1 MVRQQRAELTRAR
14 LVASAAELFDR
25 NGFIGTNIDDISRA
39 AGVTK
44 GALYFHFPAKS
55 DIVAAVQEPGRD
67 LLRRAATASVGA
79 ASGVQAMID
88 LSQLVAGWLRDEAA
102 VRASVRVARECA
114 EQGRPFI
121 DCFRACLVLWRGGQP
136 SGPGGARGAAAA
148 GELAEGVAVDGAVTV
163 VLALCMG
170 IEMLW
175 ASAMS
180 RDKVAQTL
188 AESWAMILPGLT
200 GRPVLAGLDLTGSA
214 ARIDPPE

>member
-1 MVRQQRAELTRAR
+1 VVRQQRAELTRAR

-67 LLRRAATASVGA
+67 LLRRAATASAGA

-102 VRASVRVARECA
+102 VRASFRMARECA

-121 DCFRACLVLWRGGQP
+121 DFFLEWQHILHRLASR
-136 SGPGGARGAAAA
+136 AAAA

-180 RDKVAQTL
+180 RDKVAKTL

-214 ARIDPPE
+214 ARIAPPE